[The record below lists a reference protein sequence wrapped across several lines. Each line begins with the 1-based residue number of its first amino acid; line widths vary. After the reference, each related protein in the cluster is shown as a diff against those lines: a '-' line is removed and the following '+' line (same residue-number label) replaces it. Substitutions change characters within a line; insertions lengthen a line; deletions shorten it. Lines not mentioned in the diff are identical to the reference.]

1 MTENMK
7 SRLNTPEVHD
17 LERVLDDVIDD
28 AALDFS
34 DVQVASVMNVMFDL
48 LRDRSN
54 FLQKHIDALETSRKT
69 PDQYPSAEE
78 CDSWVKEIETKTH
91 NRLRGLIYDGIDFED
106 KRVQEA
112 FDVGCRLLKLC
123 DDYVHRPMLDL
134 LKGIPKKTE

>member
-1 MTENMK
+1 
-7 SRLNTPEVHD
+7 
-17 LERVLDDVIDD
+17 
-28 AALDFS
+28 
-34 DVQVASVMNVMFDL
+34 MFDL